1 MAFVHGKST
10 SVLLDQYDLSGYLN
24 SSDITRTTE
33 SHETTTYGTTGGAK
47 TYITGLRDGTL
58 SLGGLWDGSAG
69 AIDVVLE
76 ATLSAA
82 SGQVV
87 TLAPAGMAVGSRV
100 NMLSSRSTSYAVSDP
115 VGDLVTVSVD
125 LQADGGIDGGVSLH
139 ALTAETG
146 AANSASVNNGAA
158 TTNGYSA
165 HLHVTAVTATSAVV
179 KVQHSA
185 NDSTWADLVT
195 FTAATTGG
203 GATSQRVTGTGT
215 VNQYTR
221 MDLSGTITSVTFG
234 LGFARR

>member
-1 MAFVHGKST
+1 MAFQHGKST
-10 SVLLDQYDLSGYLN
+10 SVLMDQYNLSSYFRA
-24 SSDITRTTE
+24 SDVGRTTE
-33 SHETTTYGTTGGAK
+33 VHDTTTYGATAK
-47 TYITGLRDGTL
+47 AYIPGLRDGTM
-58 SLGGLWDGSAG
+58 SLEGLWDGAAG
-69 AIDVVLE
+69 AVDPVIQGYL
-76 ATLSAA
+76 ASA

-87 TLAPAGMAVGSRV
+87 TVAPSGLTVGNRV
-100 NMLSSRSTSYAVSDP
+100 LMLSSRKTSYSISDP
-115 VGDLVTVSVD
+115 VADLVTVAVD
-125 LQADGGIDGGVSLH
+125 IQADGGIDGGVSLH

-165 HLHVTAVTATSAVV
+165 HLHVTDVTAVSAVV

-203 GATSQRVTGTGT
+203 GATSQRVTGIGT